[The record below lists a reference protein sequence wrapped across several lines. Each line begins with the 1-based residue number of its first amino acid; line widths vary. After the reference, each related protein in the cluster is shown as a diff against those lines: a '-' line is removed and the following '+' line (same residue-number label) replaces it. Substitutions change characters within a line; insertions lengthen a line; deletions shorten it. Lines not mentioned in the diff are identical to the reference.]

1 MKKVQLLNSFVSF
14 FYPKLC
20 AACKVVLN
28 KNEEN
33 ICLNC
38 LATLPKTNFHL
49 LPDNPIKKIFWG
61 RIPIES
67 ATSFLYF
74 VKQSRVQELL
84 HNLKYRGQK
93 QIGSQLGYLFGN
105 DLKQINFF
113 KTVDFIIPVPLHPR
127 KLKKRGYNQSEYIAY
142 GLSQSLGIKLS
153 TDNLIRDQFSSTQ
166 TKKSK
171 YLRWENVKNIFQ
183 VIDTKLFENKHILLI
198 DDVITTGSTI
208 EACFLALNKC
218 ENIKFSVATIAYS
231 SV

>member
-1 MKKVQLLNSFVSF
+1 M
-14 FYPKLC
+14 
-20 AACKVVLN
+20 
-28 KNEEN
+28 
-33 ICLNC
+33 
-38 LATLPKTNFHL
+38 
-49 LPDNPIKKIFWG
+49 
-61 RIPIES
+61 
-67 ATSFLYF
+67 
-74 VKQSRVQELL
+74 

-105 DLKQINFF
+105 DLKQIDFF
-113 KTVDFIIPVPLHPR
+113 KTVDFIIPVPLHPQ
-127 KLKKRGYNQSEYIAY
+127 KFKKRGYNQSEYIAY

-153 TDNLIRDQFSSTQ
+153 TDNLIRVQFSSTQ

-171 YLRWENVKNIFQ
+171 YMRWENVRNIFQ

-218 ENIKFSVATIAYS
+218 ENIKFSIATIAYS